1 VRMRPASFR
10 REGAAGVG
18 CIEGGARGEGRGKL
32 AREAGLDCPVAG
44 ITAFAGPGLS
54 VWRMHASL
62 SPSNVEPDMNA
73 SPSKSRGVERVVRG
87 QPTSDGAGVKL
98 TRVIGQRALDMLDP
112 FLMLDEFRSDQAGD
126 YLAGFPNHPHR
137 GFETVTYMLAG
148 RMRHGD
154 NQGNGGLLTP
164 GSVQW
169 MTAGRGIVHSEMPEQ
184 EDGLMWGFQ
193 LWVNLPASD
202 KMTAPRYQDIA
213 PDRIPESAP
222 AHGVTARVIAG
233 ELGGVEGPVTGVA
246 TAPVYFDLRLEAGAR
261 IEVPLPASHNAF
273 VYVYEGGVALG
284 AAETP
289 HRLARGELAVLD
301 RDGDALVV
309 TGGDAA
315 ARLIVVAG
323 KPLNEPVAKYG
334 PFVMNT
340 QQQIAEAIQDYQA
353 GRF

>member
-1 VRMRPASFR
+1 MN
-10 REGAAGVG
+10 
-18 CIEGGARGEGRGKL
+18 
-32 AREAGLDCPVAG
+32 
-44 ITAFAGPGLS
+44 
-54 VWRMHASL
+54 SL
-62 SPSNVEPDMNA
+62 HS
-73 SPSKSRGVERVVRG
+73 ERTRHVTRIVSG
-87 QPTSDGAGVKL
+87 QAVSDGAGVKL
-98 TRVIGQRALDMLDP
+98 NRIIGQRDFDMLDP

-154 NQGNGGLLTP
+154 NQGNSGLLSP

-213 PDRIPESAP
+213 PGEIPTINP
-222 AHGVTARVIAG
+222 KPGVSVRVIAG
-233 ELGGVEGPVTGVA
+233 QLGDVTGPVSGVA
-246 TAPVYFDLRLEAGAR
+246 TAPVYLDVSLNAR
-261 IEVPLPASHNAF
+261 AEYDAPIPPGHSVFA
-273 VYVYEGGVALG
+273 YVYDGSALIG
-284 AAETP
+284 DESDAQVVG
-289 HRLARGELAVLD
+289 RGELAVLAGEGAV
-301 RDGDALVV
+301 RVRAVDA
-309 TGGDAA
+309 TT
-315 ARLIVVAG
+315 RMIIVAG

-340 QQQIAEAIQDYQA
+340 PEQIVEAIRDFQS
-353 GRF
+353 GNF